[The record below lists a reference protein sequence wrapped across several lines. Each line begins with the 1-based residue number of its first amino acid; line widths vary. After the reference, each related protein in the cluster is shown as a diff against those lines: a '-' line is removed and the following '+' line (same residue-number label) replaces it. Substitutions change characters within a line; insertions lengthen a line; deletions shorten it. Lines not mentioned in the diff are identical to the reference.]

1 MTVEVSKRTF
11 NVEEYYQ
18 MVKAGILKED
28 DRVELINGEIV
39 TMSPIGSRHAGCVK
53 QLNALLSSQLQESAI
68 ISVQDPIQVDDYS
81 EPEPDLAI
89 LKPRPDFYAERHP
102 LPADVQVV
110 IEVADT
116 TLTYDRAV
124 KLPLYAKA
132 GISEVWIIN
141 LSENTVEIHTIPQT
155 GIYRKVEFFKAGD
168 CLTSSIFPHLEIT
181 ADQALV

>member
-68 ISVQDPIQVDDYS
+68 ISVQDPIQVFFLFLRS
-81 EPEPDLAI
+81 LQI
-89 LKPRPDFYAERHP
+89 KCLS
-102 LPADVQVV
+102 
-110 IEVADT
+110 
-116 TLTYDRAV
+116 
-124 KLPLYAKA
+124 KLF
-132 GISEVWIIN
+132 
-141 LSENTVEIHTIPQT
+141 Q
-155 GIYRKVEFFKAGD
+155 
-168 CLTSSIFPHLEIT
+168 
-181 ADQALV
+181 QA